1 MTDFPTEHDLKK
13 LEPEVTDETV
23 LDFGCHKGKKLRD
36 IPDKYLDWLFGEKW
50 FSEKYPKI
58 HEYLEDRLE
67 NYDSRDDEDWL
78 DENDYHGDQ

>member
-1 MTDFPTEHDLKK
+1 MDYPTAKDLKK
-13 LEPEVTDETV
+13 LEPEVTDETI
-23 LDFGCHKGKKLRD
+23 LPFGCHKGEKLGD
-36 IPDKYLDWLFGEKW
+36 IHNRYLSWLFAEKW

-67 NYDSRDDEDWL
+67 DYDPEL